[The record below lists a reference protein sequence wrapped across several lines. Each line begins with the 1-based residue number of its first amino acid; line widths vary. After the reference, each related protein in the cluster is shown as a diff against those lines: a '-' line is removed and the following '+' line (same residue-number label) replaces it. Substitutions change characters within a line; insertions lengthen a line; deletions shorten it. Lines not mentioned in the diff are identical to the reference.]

1 MSKGK
6 YRSLRW
12 GLLVLMLFSPLQAQ
26 EFSLSWL
33 RSGECTLRLQ
43 ADFRWHVLTVRI
55 SPENCSI
62 PQDQLFQL
70 MQQAVADNDSVF
82 RNHRFSS
89 VFIGRAVEYPWLSNY
104 INHQALMDSAWSKKQ
119 GRPRR
124 QNINTYVARLAG
136 KHPFIEKL
144 NSVLANIHYKITGVS
159 VEKVLV
165 GRYRQLHDYTG
176 PEFKGG
182 APFDAQIYLLLQPLK

>member
-1 MSKGK
+1 MLKFIVGLAMLVVIFPASSKAQSAILS
-6 YRSLRW
+6 RLALDSC
-12 GLLVLMLFSPLQAQ
+12 QAQ
-26 EFSLSWL
+26 LE
-33 RSGECTLRLQ
+33 
-43 ADFRWHVLTVRI
+43 ADVRWQVLTVKI
-55 SPENCSI
+55 SPLGC
-62 PQDQLFQL
+62 PLTRDQLLSLFRR
-70 MQQAVADNDSVF
+70 AISGNDSLLQ
-82 RNHRFSS
+82 RHRFNSI
-89 VFIGRAVEYPWLSNY
+89 FLGRVIDYPWLSDFL
-104 INHQALMDSAWSKKQ
+104 IRQALRDSAWSKKQ